1 MLPSSPLSLWW
12 RDLVLATT
20 FLTRL
25 PLGRGLAAEP
35 GELARAAR
43 VMPLVGA
50 GVGLGGGL
58 VYAIGDG
65 LGLPSFLSA
74 LLALGATALVTG
86 ALHED
91 GLADTADGFGGGT
104 ERARKLAIMR
114 ASDIGTYGVLAV
126 VLSLG
131 LRAGALS
138 ALAEPGTVALALIA
152 THGLARAALPPIM
165 AALPPARED
174 GLAVGVGRV
183 AASHAWTAVVLGAAI
198 AWLTLGLG
206 SALIVVLLAAVAAAL
221 VARLA
226 RAQIGGVTGDVL
238 GAAEQA
244 VECAVLIGLVALL

>member
-1 MLPSSPLSLWW
+1 MLPSSPISLWW
-12 RDLVLATT
+12 RDFALATT
-20 FLTRL
+20 FLTRV

-58 VYAIGDG
+58 VYAAADG
-65 LGLPSFLSA
+65 LGLPPALAA
-74 LLALGATALVTG
+74 LLALGATVLITG

-91 GLADTADGFGGGT
+91 GLADTADGFGGGA

-126 VLSLG
+126 VLSLA
-131 LRAGALS
+131 LRAAALS
-138 ALAEPGTVALALIA
+138 ALAEPGAVVLALIA
-152 THGLARAALPPIM
+152 AHGLARAALPPVM
-165 AALPPARED
+165 ATLPPARED
-174 GLAVGVGRV
+174 GLAAGVGRV
-183 AASHAWTAVVLGAAI
+183 AAPHAWTAAGLGAAL

-206 SALIVVLLAAVAAAL
+206 SALVVLVLAAAAAAL

-226 RAQIGGVTGDVL
+226 RAQIGGMTGDVL
-238 GAAEQA
+238 GAVEQA
-244 VECAVLIGLVALL
+244 VECAVLLGLVALL

>member
-1 MLPSSPLSLWW
+1 MLSSSPLSLWW
-12 RDLVLATT
+12 RDLLLATT

-25 PLGRGLAAEP
+25 PLGRGLLAEP
-35 GELARAAR
+35 GEMARAAR
-43 VMPLVGA
+43 VMPLVGL

-58 VYAIGDG
+58 VYAVAEG
-65 LGLPSFLSA
+65 LGLPPFLSA
-74 LLALGATALVTG
+74 LLALGATALITG

-114 ASDIGTYGVLAV
+114 KSDIGTYGVLAV
-126 VLSLG
+126 VLSLA

-138 ALAEPGTVALALIA
+138 ALAEPGLVTLALVA
-152 THGLARAALPPIM
+152 AHGLARAALPPLM

-174 GLAVGVGRV
+174 GLAAGFGPV
-183 AASHAWTAVVLGAAI
+183 AAPHAWTAAVLGTVL

-206 SALIVVLLAAVAAAL
+206 SALVAVLAAAAAAAL

-226 RAQIGGVTGDVL
+226 RAQIGGLTGDVL

-244 VECAVLIGLVALL
+244 VECAVLLALVALL